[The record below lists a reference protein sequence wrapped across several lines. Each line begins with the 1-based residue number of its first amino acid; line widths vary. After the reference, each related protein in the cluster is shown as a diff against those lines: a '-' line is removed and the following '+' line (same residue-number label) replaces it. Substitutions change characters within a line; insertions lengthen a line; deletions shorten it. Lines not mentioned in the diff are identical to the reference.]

1 MSATESAFIQEL
13 FDLEVTAKAEKNKL
27 LPRITKLCAL
37 AEVYIEETKE
47 VKLAMLKDV
56 EDDVLDMR
64 GKPPPQWEVD
74 PFLCYL
80 KA

>member
-13 FDLEVTAKAEKNKL
+13 FDLEVTAKAQKNKL

-37 AEVYIEETKE
+37 AEAYVAETKE

-56 EDDVLDMR
+56 EGEVLETR
-64 GKPPPQWEVD
+64 TKPPPQWEVD